1 MEISKVKDI
10 YLMIKS
16 CKHQGLADSL
26 LKSAVRY
33 ARIRVDW
40 LLSDNEQRAD
50 MEAERTSAHNAFISQ
65 CDILARNMANAGE
78 DTTWRK
84 QIGADR
90 KDIGDF
96 ACLLHAVMGINAR

>member
-1 MEISKVKDI
+1 
-10 YLMIKS
+10 MIKS
-16 CKHQGLADSL
+16 SKHQGLSDSL

-50 MEAERTSAHNAFISQ
+50 MEVERTSAHNAFISQ
-65 CDILARNMANAGE
+65 CDILARNMANSDE
-78 DTTWRK
+78 DATWRK
-84 QIGADR
+84 EIGTDR

-96 ACLLHAVMGINAR
+96 ACLLHAVMGIIAR

>member
-1 MEISKVKDI
+1 MEIANVHDI
-10 YLMIKS
+10 YLQIKNS
-16 CKHQGLADSL
+16 KHQSLAESL

-40 LLSDNEQRAD
+40 LMSDNEQRAD

-65 CDILARNMANAGE
+65 CDILARNMANVGE
-78 DTTWRK
+78 DATWRK
-84 QIGADR
+84 LIGSDR

-96 ACLLHAVMGINAR
+96 ACLLHGVMGITAR